1 MSLRRKILYFDNPV
15 AGKDAGLREQALIVE
30 ALLKENDALTIWR
43 SRHGNDFKDL
53 SDTSLENFDLIAT
66 NGGDG
71 TLSLVVE
78 GIEKYR
84 KDNPKIVVPPLIYIP
99 TGSTNDFARS
109 LGLSMDPIMAIQ
121 DSFTGVNKNFDIGKI
136 EGEVE
141 DGEDDRPFVYVAAFG
156 AFVEASY
163 GTSRELKN
171 VLGQLAYFIEGIRLM
186 PSIEPLHVKIKTNDL
201 MIEDEFI
208 FGALINSHSVGG
220 IIEFRDGMVN
230 LSDGFFELV
239 LIRRPKHQIQ
249 YAELARQMLAQN
261 FDHELLVFEHASEA
275 TFEFDE
281 PVAFTLDG
289 EFGGEAKIW
298 KLSVEKERLR
308 LRVPPQV
315 F

>member
-30 ALLKENDALTIWR
+30 ALLRENDALTIWR

-53 SDTSLENFDLIAT
+53 SDTELENYDLIAT

-71 TLSLVVE
+71 TLSLVVG

-84 KDNPKIVVPPLIYIP
+84 KENPTIVVPPLIYIP

-109 LGLSMDPIMAIQ
+109 LGLSQDPIMAIQ
-121 DSFTGVNKNFDIGKI
+121 DSFEGVNKNFDIGMVKG
-136 EGEVE
+136 GEA
-141 DGEDDRPFVYVAAFG
+141 DEDDRVFVYVAAFG

-186 PSIEPLHVKIKTNDL
+186 PSIEPQHVKITTNDRT
-201 MIEDEFI
+201 IEDDFI

-230 LSDGFFELV
+230 LADGSFELV
-239 LIRRPKHQIQ
+239 LIRKAKYQIQ
-249 YAELARQMLAQN
+249 YAELTRQMLAQN
-261 FDHELLVFEHASEA
+261 FDHELLVFEHAQEV

-281 PVAFTLDG
+281 PIAFTLDG
-289 EFGGEAKIW
+289 EYGGEAQKW
-298 KLSVEKERLR
+298 QLSVEKERLR
-308 LRVPPQV
+308 LRVPPEV

>member
-43 SRHGNDFKDL
+43 SRHGGDFKDL
-53 SDTSLENFDLIAT
+53 SDTGLEAYDLIAA

-71 TLSLVVE
+71 TLSLVVG

-84 KDNPKIVVPPLIYIP
+84 KENPQIVVPPLIYIP

-109 LGLSMDPIMAIQ
+109 LGLSQDPVMAVQ
-121 DSFTGVNKNFDIGKI
+121 DSFEGVNKNFDIGMIKGEAG
-136 EGEVE
+136 EGV
-141 DGEDDRPFVYVAAFG
+141 DDRPFVYVAAFG

-186 PSIEPLHVKIKTNDL
+186 PSIEPLHVKISTGDRT
-201 MIEDEFI
+201 IEDDFV

-220 IIEFRDGMVN
+220 IIEFRDSMVD
-230 LSDGFFELV
+230 LSDGLFELV

-261 FDHELLVFEHASEA
+261 FDHELLVFEHASEV

-289 EFGGEAKIW
+289 EYGGEAQIW
-298 KLSVEKERLR
+298 ELSVQKERLR